1 MSKYTLQLNACSIT
15 MNGKKQSVHKYTI
28 LVKDGIMLCWKL
40 FRKHKY
46 NMQQVSHRHKDMAPQ
61 ALPPISPAKW
71 QDSSCR
77 MQMMLMMK
85 CWSSDWGL
93 TVDLTQLL
101 WWLTLVPYLYCKGIC
116 SWPHDFTG
124 LLTTGTSLSCN
135 AGMGGN
141 MIPIIYQ
148 SIKQLLTYNW
158 IWQWKFLEISPC
170 IHWMQGSRICPWDV
184 IRC

>member
-1 MSKYTLQLNACSIT
+1 MKYTLQSNACSIT

-46 NMQQVSHRHKDMAPQ
+46 NMQQVSHRHKDMDPQ

-93 TVDLTQLL
+93 TIDLTQLL
-101 WWLTLVPYLYCKGIC
+101 WWLTLVPYLYCTTTC

-124 LLTTGTSLSCN
+124 LLLWHLGHLC
-135 AGMGGN
+135 
-141 MIPIIYQ
+141 
-148 SIKQLLTYNW
+148 LV
-158 IWQWKFLEISPC
+158 
-170 IHWMQGSRICPWDV
+170 MQGWEGIWYQ
-184 IRC
+184 